1 MDIKVILKYNLQQ
14 KVRKHIPSDL
24 SMPAILSFKS
34 IENKNDVY
42 RGKVWHEQVFESLRE
57 HATKLINFKIKT
69 PEIYRKYI
77 LHITSY

>member
-34 IENKNDVY
+34 IENKHDVY
-42 RGKVWHEQVFESLRE
+42 RGKECMNKFS
-57 HATKLINFKIKT
+57 N
-69 PEIYRKYI
+69 P
-77 LHITSY
+77 